1 MFSLPVFF
9 RVRQIFPRPLV
20 EDIPRAVEGELCKLR
35 ERVVPGA
42 RIAVTAGSR
51 GIRNIAVILREVC
64 RVLRGWGASPFLV
77 AAMGSHGGGTESG
90 QREVLASLGI
100 TEESVGAEI
109 VATTDVVE
117 LGVTASG
124 LPVYCDRVAWESDG
138 ILVVNRVK
146 PHTSF
151 RGPVESGLLKML
163 CVGLGKARGAS
174 LFHEAGPAGMA
185 QRVLEMGRVFLASG
199 KVVGGLAIVENAYDE
214 TARLV
219 ALAPEEIESRE
230 PSLLQEARDLMPRI
244 PVGEADLLVVKWMGK
259 NYSGTGMDTN
269 VIGRFQLEGLPEP
282 ERPRFRRIAVL
293 DISPES
299 EGNATGIGLADFT
312 TRRLVEKIDR
322 ASTYLNCLTT
332 GFVHRAKIPMYFDRD
347 VEIFEAAARSLGVED
362 GRALRVVCIENTL
375 HVEEFWV
382 SEPLLPYLD
391 CRNCDMAPI
400 PVAVTFDA
408 SGKMTAP

>member
-1 MFSLPVFF
+1 MFSLPTFF
-9 RVRQIFPRPLV
+9 RVTQNFPRPV
-20 EDIPRAVEGELCKLR
+20 VKELPSEVRCQLSKLR
-35 ERVVPGA
+35 ERVLPGA

-51 GIRNIAVILREVC
+51 GIRNIALILREVC
-64 RVLRGWGASPFLV
+64 GVLRSWGASPFLV

-117 LGVTASG
+117 VGVTLSG
-124 LPVYCDRVAWESDG
+124 LPVYCDRAAWDSDG
-138 ILVVNRVK
+138 ILIVNRVK

-151 RGPVESGLLKML
+151 RGRIESGLLKML

-174 LFHEAGPAGMA
+174 LLHEAGPAGMS
-185 QRVLEMGRVFLASG
+185 QRVVEMGQVLLASG
-199 KVVGGLAIVENAYDE
+199 KVLGGLAIVENAYDE

-219 ALAPEEIESRE
+219 TLAPEEIEPGES
-230 PSLLQEARDLMPRI
+230 SLLQEARDLMPRI
-244 PVGEADLLVVKWMGK
+244 PVAEADLLVVKWMGK
-259 NYSGTGMDTN
+259 NFSGTGMDTN

-312 TRRLVEKIDR
+312 TRRLVEKIER
-322 ASTYLNCLTT
+322 TSTYLNCLTT

-347 VEIFEAAARSLGVED
+347 TEIFEAAARSLGVGD
-362 GRALRVVCIENTL
+362 GGVLRVVCVENTL
-375 HVEEFWV
+375 HLEELWV
-382 SEPLLPYLD
+382 SEPLLPRLD
-391 CRNCDMAPI
+391 CEGCQVD
-400 PVAVTFDA
+400 PVPVRPTFDA
-408 SGKMTAP
+408 FGRMTAP